1 MLSLAA
7 CPDAILLRLWR
18 HVLGDLHTH
27 IALAQTCR
35 RLRDL
40 YHGDDS
46 LWQAACFAAGYGRP
60 LRRTASPN
68 PSDALSYITYKQMAR
83 LLVNHAA
90 VCEIRSC
97 SKANACFA
105 EHYSRWPYIRLRP
118 LHPNHPLEFHPLYFY
133 LHFAQGHPASQSRH
147 YIQPHTPTP
156 SPSPSPPPP
165 AIPDSLSILL
175 THLPTFP
182 ESRYAQYGP
191 LCTHPN
197 ASCAFAT
204 FPPVDRLEF
213 ENGEG
218 VSQIGTC
225 PAPSGR

>member
-1 MLSLAA
+1 MTLS
-7 CPDAILLRLWR
+7 
-18 HVLGDLHTH
+18 
-27 IALAQTCR
+27 
-35 RLRDL
+35 
-40 YHGDDS
+40 
-46 LWQAACFAAGYGRP
+46 
-60 LRRTASPN
+60 
-68 PSDALSYITYKQMAR
+68 
-83 LLVNHAA
+83 
-90 VCEIRSC
+90 
-97 SKANACFA
+97 

-218 VSQIGTC
+218 DIFMIVENPEGCTVLDVNRALAELIPFDDQHLEFALSHYQELAFTSGLSLAQFADLIARERGFLDDHECVTAYSLPVPQHFPINIGIGT
-225 PAPSGR
+225 